1 MGWRGY
7 SSSQAGGLQAGRLG
21 KNGCPGGPGV
31 NERIRLLPEEQLDV
45 IVLAAGAGRRLG
57 QDKATL
63 AWGAGTLVEYVV
75 EQLAGERVARRV
87 VVANPQNEAVL
98 REVLPAD
105 VGIVVNP
112 DPDAE
117 MIASVRLGMEALGAL
132 QGPLC
137 IHPVDV
143 FAVSPTLVELLH
155 EGWRWDRERI
165 HLPEVGGKGAHPL
178 IVPPCLASE
187 IETIPAGS
195 GLNWLVRKHPGDVV
209 RHRWPDERLLL
220 DIDTPE
226 DYARYRPPAGRRA
239 NGQS

>member
-1 MGWRGY
+1 
-7 SSSQAGGLQAGRLG
+7 
-21 KNGCPGGPGV
+21 
-31 NERIRLLPEEQLDV
+31 LLREEQLDV

-57 QDKATL
+57 RDKATL
-63 AWGAGTLVEYVV
+63 AWGAGTLVEHVV
-75 EQLAGERVARRV
+75 KQFAGDRVARRV
-87 VVANPQNEAVL
+87 VVANLQNELLL
-98 REVLPAD
+98 RQVLPAD
-105 VGIVVNP
+105 VDVVVNP
-112 DPDAE
+112 DSDAE

-143 FAVSPTLVELLH
+143 FAVCPALVELLH
-155 EGWRWDRERI
+155 EGWLRNRERI

-178 IVPPCLASE
+178 IVPLCLASE

-209 RHRWPDERLLL
+209 RHRWPDDRLLL

-226 DYARYRPPAGRRA
+226 DYARYRPAGPGA
-239 NGQS
+239 NRED